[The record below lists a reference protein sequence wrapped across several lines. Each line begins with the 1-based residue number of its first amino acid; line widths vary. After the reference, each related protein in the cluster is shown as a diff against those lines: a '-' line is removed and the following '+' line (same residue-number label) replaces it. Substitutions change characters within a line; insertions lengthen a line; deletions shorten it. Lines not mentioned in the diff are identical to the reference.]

1 MMFTYE
7 EINWIIYL
15 SIVIYVSIGSLFL
28 FIVCCSCRKLQKPNN
43 VSFVA
48 IQDREQLKDSIY
60 ISRQLQPL
68 PLPYIEEDDDDMP
81 NEVFYGENE
90 EIDNRYTI
98 I

>member
-28 FIVCCSCRKLQKPNN
+28 FIVCCSCRNLQKPNN
-43 VSFVA
+43 ISFVA

-60 ISRQLQPL
+60 ISRELRPL
-68 PLPYIEEDDDDMP
+68 VISYIEEEDDIP
-81 NEVFYGENE
+81 NDVFYDENE